1 MNTTNEARKWE
12 MEKMKQLNNNNNNNN
27 NNKSQSN
34 ASHRSAK
41 KNCAFERADN
51 FFHYRKFL

>member
-27 NNKSQSN
+27 NKSQSN
-34 ASHRSAK
+34 ASHRAAFQQK
-41 KNCAFERADN
+41 CALDGADS
-51 FFHYRKFL
+51 FYVQR